1 MNRNPTPGQGRKTNS
16 APRGVEFSALC
27 AAVDDL
33 EVVRGDVADQLV
45 TGVSFDSR
53 TTQPGDLYVG
63 LAGARTHGAQFAEG
77 AVARG
82 AVGVLTDR
90 DGLAQIGQIDVPV
103 LVADVPR
110 RAMAELAA
118 IVNGRPADQMLMLGI
133 TGTNGKTTTAFLL
146 EGGLLAAGRHVG
158 TIGTIG
164 FRLDGYGLEAQRTTV
179 TTPESPDL
187 QKLFA
192 TLHDRGADAIAM
204 EISSHALALDR
215 VAANHFDVVGFTN
228 LGRDHLDFH
237 ETLENYFD
245 AKALLFT
252 PAYASKAVINIDGE
266 PGQRMAEHARAQ
278 GLFVR
283 TVGATDD
290 ADYQVLDWKPTDA
303 GGAQLWVRTPR
314 EKLHFTIDLPGAYN
328 VANAALALA
337 MLDVAGIN
345 INDAIRGI
353 GSAQVPGRMQR
364 VYLGDPSAPRVYVD
378 FAHTPQAITSAL
390 SAISGRVIV
399 VVGAGGD
406 RDATKRPLMGEAA
419 AQGAD
424 VVIVTDDNPRSERPV
439 TIRRA
444 VVSGAKRANARA
456 VHIVD
461 GGDRRAAIR
470 LAMEIAEPNDAIAI
484 LGKGHETTQTI
495 GDRVIEFDD
504 AQVAIDEWAAMTRW
518 SGVDQ
523 WGDR

>member
-1 MNRNPTPGQGRKTNS
+1 M
-16 APRGVEFSALC
+16 
-27 AAVDDL
+27 
-33 EVVRGDVADQLV
+33 

-53 TTQPGDLYVG
+53 TTRPGDLYVG
-63 LAGARTHGAQFAEG
+63 LAGERVHGARFAAAALDQG
-77 AVARG
+77 AI
-82 AVGVLTDR
+82 AVVTDV
-90 DGLAQIGQIDVPV
+90 DGLALVGDVSAPV
-103 LVADVPR
+103 LTARQPR
-110 RAMAELAA
+110 RTMAELAA
-118 IVNGRPADQMLMLGI
+118 RVNGRPAEQLLMLGV
-133 TGTNGKTTTAFLL
+133 TGTNGKTTTVFLL

-187 QKLFA
+187 QQLFA
-192 TLHDRGADAIAM
+192 TLHSRGADTIAM

-215 VAANHFDVVGFTN
+215 VAATRFDVVGFTN

-237 ETLENYFD
+237 ETLESYFD
-245 AKALLFT
+245 AKAQLFT
-252 PAYASKAVINIDGE
+252 SAYASRAVINIDAE
-266 PGQRMAEHARAQ
+266 PGVRMAEHARSN
-278 GLFVR
+278 GLDVR
-283 TVGATDD
+283 TVGLQAA
-290 ADYQVLDWKPTDA
+290 ADYRILDWQPTES
-303 GGAQLWVRTPR
+303 GGAQLRLATPTT
-314 EKLHFTIDLPGAYN
+314 KLHFTIDLPGAFN

-345 INDAIRGI
+345 INDAVRGI

-364 VYLGDPSAPRVYVD
+364 VYLGDPNAPRVYID
-378 FAHTPQAITSAL
+378 FAHTPQAIASAL
-390 SAISGRVIV
+390 SAISGRIIA

-419 AQGAD
+419 ARGAD
-424 VVIVTDDNPRSERPV
+424 VVVVTDDNPRSERPV

-470 LAMEIAEPNDAIAI
+470 LALSIAEPSDAIAI

-504 AQVAIDEWAAMTRW
+504 AQVAIDEWAAMSRW
-518 SGVDQ
+518 SGVDE
-523 WGDR
+523 WGGR